1 MEVLLGPSRTRRV
14 SQVRSAA
21 MFLLRTE
28 AGLSARETGQ
38 VLGRSGSTVLDLS
51 RLVAHGQ
58 RGGDLVTSA
67 RQVLDLR
74 SSGLE
79 RPSPGWMP
87 RALPGLGRCRL
98 AAGLSQ
104 DELAGRARVARE
116 TLCKIERGRP
126 ATQETVRRLAA
137 VLAVPPDV
145 LAGTVMGPGG
155 EREPR
160 FPEPATTRA
169 DPSAPGAEAAHVMDS
184 PGVGGYTAE
193 PTRAGTHLRAS
204 RTSGRLPGLRTWRT
218 VAGVTQ
224 EELARRAGLARETLI
239 RIENQQRGARPQ
251 TIRRL
256 ADALL
261 VAPSTLTGSPGL
273 DASIDEPLRTCTD
286 CGGLRPT
293 RAFLP
298 IAGTP
303 YVYGRCRL
311 CRNRRKKERYY
322 STPDILAAERARS
335 RRRKQLRKHR
345 AGSDGDAAVVR
356 SS

>member
-1 MEVLLGPSRTRRV
+1 
-14 SQVRSAA
+14 

-28 AGLSARETGQ
+28 AGLSATDAGR

-58 RGGDLVTSA
+58 RGGDLVAST
-67 RQVLDLR
+67 RHVLDLR
-74 SSGLE
+74 SSGRE

-87 RALPGLGRCRL
+87 HALPGLRRCRL

-104 DELAGRARVARE
+104 HELAGRARVARE

-137 VLAVPPDV
+137 ALAVPPDV
-145 LAGTVMGPGG
+145 LGGTVMRPGG
-155 EREPR
+155 EPKPQ
-160 FPEPATTRA
+160 FPKPASTWTA
-169 DPSAPGAEAAHVMDS
+169 PSAPGVEAGQLMDG
-184 PGVGGYTAE
+184 PDVEGHTTE
-193 PTRAGTHLRAS
+193 PTRAGTNLRGS
-204 RTSGRLPGLRTWRT
+204 RTSGRLPGLRKWRM
-218 VAGVTQ
+218 VARVTQ
-224 EELARRAGLARETLI
+224 EELARRSGLARETLI

-251 TIRRL
+251 TIRLL

-261 VAPSTLTGSPGL
+261 VAPSMLTGSSGM
-273 DASIDEPLRTCTD
+273 DASIHQPLRTCTD
-286 CGGLRPT
+286 CGGLRPA

-303 YVYGRCRL
+303 YVYGCCRM
-311 CRNRRKKERYY
+311 CRNRRKRERYY

-335 RRRKQLRKHR
+335 RRYKQLRKLR
-345 AGSDGDAAVVR
+345 AVSDSNAAVVP